1 MTSLLCG
8 AGIKNPYPFTE
19 EQNSRF
25 AFQKTDVWGF
35 TSLGA
40 KAGLSAAKVIIFLN
54 YDCFA
59 SCRVSRRRP
68 DLAEDS
74 QQSL

>member
-40 KAGLSAAKVIIFLN
+40 KAGLSAAKVIIFN

-59 SCRVSRRRP
+59 SCRVSCWRP

>member
-1 MTSLLCG
+1 MELGSKIPT
-8 AGIKNPYPFTE
+8 PFTE

-35 TSLGA
+35 ASLGA
-40 KAGLSAAKVIIFLN
+40 KAGLSTAKVIIFFN
-54 YDCFA
+54 YDGFA
-59 SCRVSRRRP
+59 TCRVSRRRP
-68 DLAEDS
+68 DLADDS